1 MDASIDEP
9 KFNPADE
16 DVQPALP
23 NAAPIP
29 EKQPDPSD
37 SGADAIGKVVEYGA
51 DAAIG
56 IARGAEN
63 AVRGVRTNAR
73 ALADVTGLSTLVG
86 DKETNAEP
94 LTHGTAEPTTLA
106 GNITSSLTEAAL
118 SWVAGGKIAKA
129 AGIAIQ
135 GTTAGGAA
143 AQTALGSLITTDPHH
158 ERLSNVLMQYPVI
171 GPAFSL
177 LATNP
182 EDSVV
187 IAKAKS
193 VIEESFTAGAA
204 TKIFN
209 ALHLAALKVYGAT
222 TNSVTKAEKLVV
234 EDLAADA
241 GTAGPR
247 TIPDYTGPNARPSL
261 MQEAEARLAKLNPV
275 ENKQAL
281 KDATQKVLG
290 EKYGDTGAAFR
301 AMKPEEMKKIL
312 SESKMQLG
320 YNPEGISAQ
329 LIGKEGTA
337 IYHEGNGMIVRAGE
351 HQSSGRFGEVHV
363 KEASDP
369 MKATYMIGGKEH
381 TFEEAKVAI
390 LGPAKQP
397 TSIRTPTGEPIV
409 TLTAAQ
415 SKKFEAL
422 QDRLVIRD
430 ATSGVPRPLQGDAAS
445 AAKEGVPLRP
455 KFNDSPNAVL
465 QGLAD
470 LGNLTKAQLGA
481 KVVSE
486 ESTRAT
492 ASMMGMKPE
501 ELVANLKAANA
512 GLEDID
518 AIALGAR
525 QFLQQQGAEMFSLAK
540 KALGGD
546 EAARAAHIELSSSV
560 AGVQAEFAEM
570 TTKLGRG
577 LHSYSYNVG
586 PFDPKKF
593 AAKLADPKEAE
604 RWERLV
610 EASGG
615 DADKLAHLI
624 TMQNLTWFQKAVGVH
639 NEYWTGLGLL
649 SRLATQTVNLTSTA
663 IQGLMQPA
671 SMIVGGIEQ
680 GITGNGFE
688 AAKMGVGI
696 YAGMRTA
703 IFDSLHMAWQ
713 AAKTEK
719 AILSQAGTME
729 QKTQFI
735 SALTFNM
742 NPDTFHGKFIDLMGE
757 VTRASFR
764 GLTAGDE
771 FFKQLSYRA
780 YVSSQAG
787 IEAAGHVKAGIM
799 SRDQVAGFIASK
811 LQQSLDDQGRGIIPE
826 ALLYAEKAAFV
837 QDLKIPTLGGYP
849 SIGELS
855 ARAASHPVIRGVI
868 LPFVKTPTNVTRT
881 TFEYTPIIGQFRRQF
896 YSDVSE
902 GGIKQAMAV
911 GKLTI
916 GAGFYVGAG
925 MLALEGRIT
934 GAPPPKGVAVP
945 PGWKPYS
952 VKFTGMGKDG
962 GDLYISYQRLQ
973 PFGDILGLT
982 VDFAKSS
989 GMLDADTRDGL
1000 AHSMSL
1006 AVAKFLDGSAG
1017 EKYNMLAHGAV
1028 SASAAFGKS
1037 LISKSYFRNMTEFFS
1052 TFSGYNNEDKVV
1064 RWFQNYAASH
1074 VPGVLSQF
1082 NSDDTVREVRSTL
1095 DAIMARIPG
1104 LSQSL
1109 PASRDYFGAIN
1120 DVKIGYPYSIIQP
1133 LATSS
1138 TKVDPVYSELQR
1150 LSASR
1155 VQAKFNEPDHAYS
1168 IGGKMQDLKTV
1179 TNAEGVTA
1187 YDRML
1192 ELLQTVRPP
1201 GETENFHDRVK
1212 SVMEGSRYQ
1221 LGHES
1226 DILDGAPDVPGLRLK
1241 LVKVEE
1247 QKYRQAALDQVKN
1260 EFAGPL
1266 GIKSAL
1272 MDKVDTQVGRK
1283 KIAAGIYDKIIEFS
1297 K

>member
-16 DVQPALP
+16 DAQPAAP
-23 NAAPIP
+23 AAQPVP
-29 EKQPDPSD
+29 VKQPDPSPTG
-37 SGADAIGKVVEYGA
+37 SDAMGKIIEYGA
-51 DAAIG
+51 DAAVG
-56 IARGAEN
+56 VARGAEN
-63 AVRGVRTNAR
+63 AVRGVRSNAR

-94 LTHGTAEPTTLA
+94 LTYGTPAPTTLA
-106 GNITSSLTEAAL
+106 GSITSQLAEAGL
-118 SWVAGGKIAKA
+118 SWVVGGKVAKA
-129 AGIAIQ
+129 AGVALK
-135 GTTAGGAA
+135 GTTVVGAGL
-143 AQTALGSLITTDPHH
+143 QTGLGSLITSDPHH

-171 GPAFSL
+171 GPVASL
-177 LATNP
+177 LAQDP
-182 EDSVV
+182 SDPYV

-193 VIEESFTAGAA
+193 VIEESFTGAA
-204 TKIFN
+204 AQGVFN
-209 ALHLAALKVYGAT
+209 ALHLAVLKFKGAPE
-222 TNSVTKAEKLVV
+222 SQILKAEKLVV
-234 EDLAADA
+234 EDQAAKMA
-241 GTAGPR
+241 TVEGR
-247 TIPDYTGPNARPSL
+247 NVNAANL
-261 MQEAEARLAKLNPV
+261 EALNPV

-281 KDATQKVLG
+281 KDATQKVIG

-301 AMKPEEMKKIL
+301 AMKPEEMKSIL
-312 SESKMQLG
+312 GQGKMQVG
-320 YNPEGISAQ
+320 DNPEGISAQ
-329 LIGKEGTA
+329 LIGKESTA

-351 HQSSGRFGEVHV
+351 HKPSGRFGEVHV
-363 KEASDP
+363 NEASDP
-369 MKATYMIGGKEH
+369 LKATYMIGGKEH
-381 TFEEAKVAI
+381 TFDEAKAAI
-390 LGPAKQP
+390 LGPDRQP
-397 TSIRTPTGEPIV
+397 QMIRTPTGEPLVSLSPAKQKQFQNLQDKLVIKDALGRV
-409 TLTAAQ
+409 PTPE
-415 SKKFEAL
+415 KGKFE
-422 QDRLVIRD
+422 
-430 ATSGVPRPLQGDAAS
+430 S

-455 KFNDSPNAVL
+455 KYNDSPNAVL

-470 LGNLTKAQLGA
+470 LGNLTKKELGA

-486 ESTRAT
+486 ESTRTT
-492 ASMMGMKPE
+492 AAMLGMKPE

-518 AIALGAR
+518 AIAVGAR
-525 QFLQQQGAEMFSLAK
+525 QFLQQQGAEMFALAK

-546 EAARAAHIELSSSV
+546 AAAREMHIQLSSNV
-560 AGVQAEFAEM
+560 AGIQAEFAEM
-570 TTKLGRG
+570 TTRLGRG
-577 LHSYSYNVG
+577 LHSYSYSVG
-586 PFDPKKF
+586 PFDPKAF
-593 AAKLADPKEAE
+593 AAKLKNPVEAE

-615 DADKLAHLI
+615 DADKLAHII
-624 TMQNLTWFQKAVGVH
+624 TMQNMSWFQKAVGTH

-649 SRLATQTVNLTSTA
+649 SRLATQAVNITSTA

-713 AAKTEK
+713 AAKTER
-719 AILSQAGTME
+719 AIISQAGTME
-729 QKTQFI
+729 QPTKFI
-735 SALTFNM
+735 SAITYNM
-742 NPDTFHGKFIDLMGE
+742 NPNTYHAKFVDLIGE

-787 IEAAGHVKAGIM
+787 IEAASHVKAKTMDRG
-799 SRDQVAGFIASK
+799 QVAGFIASK
-811 LQQSLDDQGRGIIPE
+811 LQQSIDDQGRGIVPE
-826 ALLYAEKAAFV
+826 ALKYAEKSAFV
-837 QDLKIPTLGGYP
+837 QDLKVPTFGGYP

-855 ARAASHPVIRGVI
+855 ARAASHPIIRGVI

-881 TFEYTPIIGQFRRQF
+881 TFEYTPLVGQLRKQF
-896 YSDVSE
+896 YTDVSE
-902 GGIKQAMAV
+902 GGIKQAMAI

-916 GAGFYVGAG
+916 GSGFYIGAG

-934 GAPPPKGVAVP
+934 GAPPPKGVFVP
-945 PGWKPYS
+945 PGWQPYS
-952 VKFTGMGKDG
+952 AVFHREHLGDAIADAMGAKPG
-962 GDLYISYQRLQ
+962 GDVYISYQRLQ

-982 VDFAKSS
+982 ADFAKSS
-989 GMLDADTRDGL
+989 GLLDADTREGL

-1006 AVAKFLDGSAG
+1006 AASKFLDASAG
-1017 EKYNMLAHGAV
+1017 EKYNMLANGAN
-1028 SASAAFGKS
+1028 SATAAFGKS
-1037 LISKSYFRNMTEFFS
+1037 LISKTYFRNMTEFFS
-1052 TFSGYNNEDKVV
+1052 TFSGYNNESAVL

-1095 DAIMARIPG
+1095 DAIMARVPG

-1109 PASRDYFGAIN
+1109 PASRDYFGEVN
-1120 DVKIGYPYSIIQP
+1120 DVKIGYPLSIIQP
-1133 LATSS
+1133 LSMKS
-1138 TKVDPVYSELQR
+1138 TKVDPVYNELQR

-1155 VQAKFNEPDHAYS
+1155 VKAKFNEPDHTYS
-1168 IGGKMQDLKTV
+1168 IGGKEQDLKTV
-1179 TNAEGVTA
+1179 ANDQGVTA

-1201 GETENFHDRVK
+1201 GETENFHDRMF
-1212 SVMEGSRYQ
+1212 SVMKGSRYQ
-1221 LGHES
+1221 LGQES
-1226 DILDGAPDVPGLRLK
+1226 EVLDGAPDVPGLRLK

-1247 QKYRQAALDQVKN
+1247 QKYRQAALDQVKS
-1260 EFAGPL
+1260 EYAKQL
-1266 GIKSAL
+1266 GILSPL
-1272 MDKVDTQVGRK
+1272 SDKVNTLVGRK
-1283 KIAAGIYDKIIEFS
+1283 KVGAGIYDKILELS